1 MKIIHTTTLT
11 DQQKNQVRNLVEI
24 CKQKEPVSLSAPS
37 EDGLD
42 YFLAYDHEGSLAG
55 FLFLYFTD
63 DQICECTAFTA
74 PDHRKQGV
82 FTKLLNMALDVADAY
97 EKEEKTQVDF
107 CFLIDENTPSAMAVM
122 ELLEADQRIGTI
134 CPIYRF
140 WKSRMQKPV
149 SIFTKLLLQ
158 ELLLAHVVFCLLKK
172 KTISSILRSGK
183 TTVGKAMEKN
193 FFWLCFP
200 YYIKKETR

>member
-1 MKIIHTTTLT
+1 MKIIHTTALT
-11 DQQKNQVRNLVEI
+11 DQQKNQMRSLVEI

-42 YFLAYDHEGSLAG
+42 YFLAYDHEDSLAG

-82 FTKLLNMALDVADAY
+82 FTKLLNMALDAADAY
-97 EKEEKTQVDF
+97 EREEKTQVDF

-122 ELLEADQRIGTI
+122 GT
-134 CPIYRF
+134 
-140 WKSRMQKPV
+140 S
-149 SIFTKLLLQ
+149 
-158 ELLLAHVVFCLLKK
+158 
-172 KTISSILRSGK
+172 
-183 TTVGKAMEKN
+183 
-193 FFWLCFP
+193 
-200 YYIKKETR
+200 